1 MGKFI
6 ILGASVFSFG
16 KWDELLI
23 VNGGSYEAEERL
35 RALCVHCKDFFFFV
49 HLFVGLVLGFS

>member
-23 VNGGSYEAEERL
+23 VNGGSYEAEKRL
-35 RALCVHCKDFFFFV
+35 RALCVHGKDFFFV
-49 HLFVGLVLGFS
+49 HLFNAYSMV